1 MTKEEA
7 SELWD
12 NPAFHQ
18 GRIYGREEARVLSDL
33 LDGMSVKEAKRYEQG
48 RMAERE
54 RIHKAFGDYY
64 QHTCSQ
70 NFPQR
75 EGHICH
81 LCNMHR
87 LIKGETSE

>member
-1 MTKEEA
+1 MNKEEA

-54 RIHKAFGDYY
+54 RIIKLLED
-64 QHTCSQ
+64 
-70 NFPQR
+70 
-75 EGHICH
+75 EGSSTFSLAYLIS
-81 LCNMHR
+81 
-87 LIKGETSE
+87 LIKGENK